1 MRMNPQRKTAI
12 VYAFLAMAVVALG
25 WLYYKGKYTFA
36 APVMFWLLLLIPILA
51 IYDILTGGSRKP
63 LVKLSSLAQF
73 PDTASWKVSALVG
86 LPRFLRY
93 LGIAALVLAVARPQ
107 SRLSWQNTT
116 TEGIDI
122 IISMDMSAS
131 MLAKDFEPNRL
142 EAAKDVAAQF
152 IEGRPNDRIGLVV
165 YEGEAFTQCPLTTD
179 HRVLLNLLSEINTG
193 MIEGGTAIG
202 MGLATAV
209 NRLRESD
216 AKSRVVILLTDGDN
230 NAGSIAP
237 LTAAEIA
244 KSYGVRVYA
253 IGVGTEGR
261 ALSPVAIYPDGRYK
275 YDYVDVKIDEKTL
288 KEIAAMTDGAYF
300 RAVDRQ
306 GLAQIYS
313 QIDKLEKTK
322 INVTEHSQRS
332 EEFYLFAWIGITVLA
347 LEFLLRYLFLR
358 TLT

>member
-1 MRMNPQRKTAI
+1 MSPQRKTALGYFVLSI
-12 VYAFLAMAVVALG
+12 AVIAGG
-25 WLYYKGKYTFA
+25 WLYFDNRYSFA
-36 APVMFWLLLLIPILA
+36 SREMLWLLLAIPILA
-51 IYDILTGGSRKP
+51 LYDIGTRRGESPR
-63 LVKLSSLAQF
+63 VKLSSLGQF
-73 PDTASWKVSALVG
+73 PTSGALSVLLG

-93 LGIAALVLAVARPQ
+93 VGLAALIVALARPQ
-107 SRLSWQNTT
+107 SRLSWQNVT

-122 IISMDMSAS
+122 VIAMDISAS

-142 EAAKDVAAQF
+142 ESAKDVATQF

-179 HRVLLNLLSEINTG
+179 HRVLINLMEEIHTG

-209 NRLRESD
+209 NRLQESD

-237 LTAAEIA
+237 MTAAEIA
-244 KSYGVRVYA
+244 QSYGVRVYT
-253 IGVGTEGR
+253 IGVGSEGR

-275 YDYVDVKIDEKTL
+275 YDYVEVKIDEKTL
-288 KEIAAMTDGAYF
+288 KEIADMTDGAYF
-300 RAVDRQ
+300 RATDRQ
-306 GLAQIYS
+306 ALAQVYS

-322 INVTEHSQRS
+322 INVTEHSQRA
-332 EEFYLFAWIGITVLA
+332 EEFYLFAWLAAGALA

>member
-1 MRMNPQRKTAI
+1 M
-12 VYAFLAMAVVALG
+12 AMAIVALG
-25 WLYYKGKYTFA
+25 WLYFKGNYTFA
-36 APVMFWLLLLIPILA
+36 APRMMWLLLLIPVLA
-51 IYDILTGGSRKP
+51 IYDVLSGGRRKP
-63 LVKLSSLAQF
+63 QVKLSSLTQF
-73 PDTASWKVSALVG
+73 PNTGSWKVSAMVG
-86 LPRFLRY
+86 LPLFLRY
-93 LGIAALVLAVARPQ
+93 LGIAALILAVARPQ

-122 IISMDMSAS
+122 VIAMDMSAS
-131 MLAKDFEPNRL
+131 MLAKDFVPNRL
-142 EAAKDVAAQF
+142 EAAKDVAARF

-179 HRVLLNLLSEINTG
+179 HRVLLNLLGEINTG

-275 YDYVDVKIDEKTL
+275 YDYVEVKIDEKTL
-288 KEIAAMTDGAYF
+288 KEIAAMTGGAYF

-306 GLAQIYS
+306 SLAQIYS

-332 EEFYLFAWIGITVLA
+332 EEFYLFAWIGVAVLG
-347 LEFLLRYLFLR
+347 LEFLLKYLFLR